1 MSEQEKSGLTPIW
14 NKRRKVNHKYI
25 ISLFEDD
32 EFAEHVIADN
42 DEDLRN
48 KRPGEDPGIGVE
60 REQRDEEPH
69 DKHVE

>member
-1 MSEQEKSGLTPIW
+1 MSEQEKTGLTPIW

-42 DEDLRN
+42 DEDL
-48 KRPGEDPGIGVE
+48 
-60 REQRDEEPH
+60 
-69 DKHVE
+69 